1 MNLRLLQSYWLFYL
15 VVKEGSF
22 TKAAGVA
29 SMCQPPLSMHIK
41 KLEESLGVKLFERAN
56 KKAVL
61 TKEGQAIFP
70 VVEKFLAKTEIFFDQ
85 VQTNL
90 DGMEKKVTFGSFAWL
105 LQLFIAPMLNELK
118 IADPRKRYDFIEVES
133 IDLVS
138 QLQDFKIDVGYAY
151 AEPFERAGIAAVP
164 IAQIENKVV
173 VPKNHFLAEFDSI
186 HLEQLSRLN
195 CICLPSDVSP
205 QLFSFMK
212 QLSAQ
217 YHFNILSRTDIRNF
231 YNQVAFVESQH
242 AFAIVATPA
251 CDLISKNLKA
261 IPIVNTPCLTLV
273 RMTRED
279 VSQRLRNRLK
289 EREEAHIR
297 KIPGIRTMSGTD

>member
-1 MNLRLLQSYWLFYL
+1 
-15 VVKEGSF
+15 
-22 TKAAGVA
+22 
-29 SMCQPPLSMHIK
+29 
-41 KLEESLGVKLFERAN
+41 
-56 KKAVL
+56 
-61 TKEGQAIFP
+61 
-70 VVEKFLAKTEIFFDQ
+70 
-85 VQTNL
+85 
-90 DGMEKKVTFGSFAWL
+90 
-105 LQLFIAPMLNELK
+105 MLNELK
-118 IADPRKRYDFIEVES
+118 IADSKKRYDFIEIES

-164 IAQIENKVV
+164 IAKIENKVV
-173 VPKNHFLAEFDSI
+173 VPKNHLLAEFDSI
-186 HLEQLSRLN
+186 HLEQLSKLD

-217 YHFNILSRTDIRNF
+217 YHFNIVSRTDIRNF

-261 IPIVNTPCLTLV
+261 IPIVNSPALTLV

-279 VSQRLRNRLK
+279 VSQRLRKRLQ
-289 EREEAHIR
+289 EREEAHLR
-297 KIPGIRTMSGTD
+297 KIPGIRIMPGTD